1 MKAILDINAFIAA
14 LAADTKTALATRST
28 VALAA
33 LDERRHQLL
42 AQQLGFEPRCPIE
55 PLHVLGDS
63 HTLFFAGEDGLN
75 QVKHR
80 RVGFWRPR
88 YVMRGLDLLPCF
100 RVRHLGP
107 ATAWR
112 AFEHGSSTRAR
123 EKLDALVRH
132 EFQPG
137 ERVLLSF
144 GEIDCRCHIPKPVL
158 AGTPVRDAVRPTV
171 ERLLKM
177 AQHLQAHELNV
188 AIWGPAMVT
197 NQTATIAGNPL
208 AVVGSFELRAEVVR
222 AFCDALKESC
232 AAQNIPCVCLA
243 GTFHPWTAPA
253 APEFF
258 CDGFHLSQRLMP
270 AALKALLDSG
280 ALPLQTDSAMP
291 TTIAATAN

>member
-1 MKAILDINAFIAA
+1 MKPIPDVKTFITA
-14 LAADTKTALATRST
+14 LAADTKAALENKPT

-33 LDERRHQLL
+33 LEERRHQLL
-42 AQQLGFEPRCPIE
+42 AQHLGFTPRRPIE
-55 PLHVLGDS
+55 PIYVLGDS

-88 YVMRGLDLLPCF
+88 HITRGLDLLPCF
-100 RVRHLGP
+100 HTRHLGP

-112 AFEHGSSTRAR
+112 AFERGSSTRSR
-123 EKLDALVRH
+123 EKLDALLRH
-132 EFQPG
+132 ELHPG
-137 ERVLLSF
+137 RRVLLSF
-144 GEIDCRCHIPKPVL
+144 GEIDCRCHIPKPVM
-158 AGTPVRDAVRPTV
+158 AGTSVRDAVRPTV
-171 ERLLKM
+171 ERLLKL
-177 AQHLQAHELNV
+177 AQCLRTHELNV

-222 AFCDALKESC
+222 TFCATLKESC
-232 AAQNIPCVCLA
+232 VAQDIPCVCLA
-243 GTFHPWTAPA
+243 GTFHPWNEPA
-253 APEFF
+253 AADFF

-270 AALKALLDSG
+270 QALKALLDTG

-291 TTIAATAN
+291 TPVAANAN